1 MEALKVFAGKLA
13 LLPAAAVVMFLC
25 TAVAHAQAFDGDADF
40 KVFAGYLNVG
50 GKSGVAIGADKGFND
65 WLSMGCALN
74 IVEKGHGN
82 SDAETLDRSDFMVTG
97 NFHWQDALKLPMQFD
112 IYTGLHAGIR
122 TAGVQVG
129 ARYNFGE
136 TFGVYAEARQ
146 NIFDVVR
153 GSNSHNYY
161 YKKFC
166 ISAGLAVSF

>member
-1 MEALKVFAGKLA
+1 MRTYKAFIGRHAFQLV
-13 LLPAAAVVMFLC
+13 AAALMLLSVSG
-25 TAVAHAQAFDGDADF
+25 AKAQAFDGDADF

-50 GKSGVAIGADKGFND
+50 GKSGVAIGADKGLND

-82 SDAETLDRSDFMVTG
+82 PDAETLDRSDFMVTG
-97 NFHWQDALKLPMQFD
+97 NFHWQDALKLPMPFD
-112 IYTGLHAGIR
+112 IYSGLHAGIR

-146 NIFDVVR
+146 NVFDVVR